1 MNLLAF
7 VVLVLFAAAWIILPL
22 VPALR
27 ELVRPTDVE
36 PLTMVG
42 RDNADIARFA
52 RNFRQYLNG
61 QLSVLEGEPDARGE
75 QTGKLPDNTPFMRL
89 ARLPNE
95 ISRTSMPP
103 GAAGRLL
110 ILDQSTVLDGGE
122 QFRLEVWSREDFIGG
137 PSATYRA
144 VLGEQNVE
152 LAEASVVLRWVH
164 SVGPL
169 VVGPRSSLYGRTSS
183 EKEVHLGHGVNF
195 DRIGAPIIVVG
206 SGSPRPM
213 PAAAGAKKFQ
223 APERSRRLGD
233 HLRVEQDLVVPADTV
248 IEGNLVVAGR
258 CWLGKGSRVNG
269 SLKVHRELTIE
280 EGGVIT
286 GAVVSRSKVQVG
298 RDSWISGPIISEER
312 LELGTGTTV
321 GTAEKPT
328 TVSARSLVLSSGVVI
343 CGQVMGEEGGQ
354 TTV

>member
-1 MNLLAF
+1 MNVLAF
-7 VVLVLFAAAWIILPL
+7 VLLLLFATAWIVLPL

-27 ELVRPTDVE
+27 ELLHPTDVE

-52 RNFRQYLNG
+52 RNFREYLLG

-75 QTGKLPDNTPFMRL
+75 HTGKLPDNTPFMRL

-103 GAAGRLL
+103 GANGRLL

-152 LAEASVVLRWVH
+152 LADGSVILRWVH

-183 EKEVHLGHGVNF
+183 EKEVHLGPGVSF
-195 DRIGAPIIVVG
+195 ERIGAPLIAVG
-206 SGSPRPM
+206 TASPRPM
-213 PAAAGAKKFQ
+213 PEASSGKKFQ
-223 APERSRRLGD
+223 TPERSRRLGD

-258 CWLGKGSRVNG
+258 CWLGRGSRVNG

-280 EGGVIT
+280 EGVVIT
-286 GAVVSRSKVQVG
+286 GAVVSRNRIQVG
-298 RDSWISGPIISEER
+298 RDSWIRGPIISEEQ
-312 LELGTGTTV
+312 LDLGTGTAV
-321 GTAEKPT
+321 GSTEHPT
-328 TVSARSLVLSSGVVI
+328 TVSARSLTMAQGVTI
-343 CGQVMGEEGGQ
+343 CGQVMGQDGGK
-354 TTV
+354 TT

>member
-1 MNLLAF
+1 MNLVAF
-7 VVLVLFAAAWIILPL
+7 LVLLVLTAAWLVLPL

-27 ELVRPTDVE
+27 ELLRPTDVE

-52 RNFRQYLNG
+52 RNFREYLKG
-61 QLSVLEGEPDARGE
+61 QLAALEGEPDARGE

-103 GAAGRLL
+103 GANGRLL
-110 ILDQSTVLDGGE
+110 VLDQSTVLDGGE

-152 LAEASVVLRWVH
+152 LAEKSVVLRWVH

-169 VVGPRSSLYGRTSS
+169 VIGPRSSVYGRTSS
-183 EKEVHLGHGVNF
+183 EKEVHIGAGVAF
-195 DRIGAPIIVVG
+195 DRIGAPVIIVG
-206 SGSPRPM
+206 SASPRPM
-213 PAAAGAKKFQ
+213 PVSSGGKKFQ
-223 APERSRRLGD
+223 PPERSRRLGD
-233 HLRVEQDLVVPADTV
+233 HLRVEQDLEVLADTV
-248 IEGNLVVAGR
+248 IDGNLVVAGR
-258 CWLGKGSRVNG
+258 CWLGRNVRVNG
-269 SLKVHRELTIE
+269 SIKVHRELTCD
-280 EGGVIT
+280 EGVVIT
-286 GAVVSRSKVQVG
+286 GAVVSRNLIKVG
-298 RDSWISGPIISEER
+298 RDSWIQGPIISEEHLI
-312 LELGTGTTV
+312 LEGGTEV
-321 GTAEKPT
+321 GTPDQPT
-328 TVSARSLVLSSGVVI
+328 TISARTITLATGVVL

-354 TTV
+354 TT